1 MHYDIEIFLSL
12 EILVVILSCLDMIS
26 KTIVFVIGISII
38 SSIAFVKSEHE
49 EGNIGHHRN
58 GKSTYIV

>member
-1 MHYDIEIFLSL
+1 M
-12 EILVVILSCLDMIS
+12 ILSCLDMIS

-38 SSIAFVKSEHE
+38 HSITFVKSEDE

-58 GKSTYIV
+58 GKSTYLHSINTVV